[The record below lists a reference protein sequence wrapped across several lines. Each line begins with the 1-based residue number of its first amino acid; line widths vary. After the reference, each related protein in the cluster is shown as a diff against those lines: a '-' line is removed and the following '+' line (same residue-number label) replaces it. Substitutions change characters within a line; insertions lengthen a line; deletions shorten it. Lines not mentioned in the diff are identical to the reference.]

1 MKKIGVLLITSLTVV
16 ILQQA
21 IFSNITIFGVAFDAV
36 FVYIICLSILREDYE
51 CVGTALLTGIIR
63 DSFFPSAFGINTV
76 IYLLTAYFISFLE
89 QRMYRNSVFMNAF
102 FTFLATM
109 FKGFLYFGYLYIIS
123 IKHDFVGYTMR
134 MIIIESIL
142 NAIISIPMFRI
153 VYKICNTDVMKREW
167 KF

>member
-1 MKKIGVLLITSLTVV
+1 MKKIGVLFITSLTVV

-21 IFSNITIFGVAFDAV
+21 IFSNIKIFGAAFDAV

-76 IYLLTAYFISFLE
+76 VYLLTSYLISFLE
-89 QRMYRNSVFMNAF
+89 QRMYRNSVFLNAF
-102 FTFLATM
+102 FTFMATVL
-109 FKGFLYFGYLYIIS
+109 KGLLYFGYFYIIS
-123 IKHDFVGYTMR
+123 IKHEFNGNTMR
-134 MIIIESIL
+134 MIVIESVL

-153 VYKICNTDVMKREW
+153 VYKICNTEVMKREW

>member
-1 MKKIGVLLITSLTVV
+1 MKKIGVLLITSLTVI

-21 IFSNITIFGVAFDAV
+21 IFSNITIFGAAFDAV

-76 IYLLTAYFISFLE
+76 VYLLVAYSISLLE
-89 QRMYRNSVFMNAF
+89 QRMYRNSIFMNVF
-102 FTFLATM
+102 FTFVATM
-109 FKGFLYFGYLYIIS
+109 LKGFLYFGYLYIIS
-123 IKHDFVGYTMR
+123 IKHDFGSYTMQ
-134 MIIIESIL
+134 MILTESIL

-153 VYKICNTDVMKREW
+153 VYRICNTEVMKREW